1 MNVTAANTQAR
12 KMTAQLT
19 PEALSVAITAVQNA
33 QPSPARN
40 IVNDWLDEEL
50 LRRIGED
57 AYDTYLFDY
66 DEDDNP
72 ASPLKYL
79 RPEGSTEADLI
90 AAEIVAHQFRLLVNA

>member
-1 MNVTAANTQAR
+1 MIVTAANTKAR
-12 KMTAQLT
+12 QMTAQLT
-19 PEALSVAITAVQNA
+19 AEALSAAVIAVQNA

-40 IVNDWLDEEL
+40 IINDWLDEEL
-50 LRRIGED
+50 LRRMGED

-79 RPEGSTEADLI
+79 CPEGPTEADKV
-90 AAEIVAHQFRLLVNA
+90 ASEIVADQFRRLLGA